1 MNKIGFERLLIVS
14 NILFCLLFVVLCV
27 NNRPATDDFHFL
39 DNVHKYG
46 IFGGIAFEYNTWSPR
61 WASVFITHLFLWIH
75 EKTGIGLLLF
85 GIISFSLITASMYLF
100 LRKLNSFLVFNNW
113 VGHDFFSRKKLNLN
127 VALFAVSILFLSTF
141 RIGELW
147 FWLCSTSTYLWSNA
161 FLLLGI
167 SGLLSTSKSIR
178 SHIFTTIPFIYIGGS
193 CGPLSLITLVIL
205 ITLGIAAFYNLIKFY
220 DKRTFLIKILLAFS
234 TCLIAFS
241 ILFMAEGNVHRSS
254 FFKEI
259 GLMES
264 FILNIKMTGII
275 LLKRVPFSLLLCL
288 IFCSPLLLINS
299 KPKEDKSVKNS
310 WKKIALISFIYC
322 LLIFLFQ
329 WSITYKTQDVGAFRT
344 LFFVNLLT
352 LFYSATVSYL
362 LGNKLQKLRKF
373 VIVEFPIALF
383 AATVV
388 FGILLYGQSYIT
400 SEYAFAYD
408 NRIQFVKKNCTDN
421 QTLLLDP
428 LPKSGLLYSAE
439 ISRDTLFFSNQHFKA
454 GLKIDCD
461 VRLK

>member
-1 MNKIGFERLLIVS
+1 
-14 NILFCLLFVVLCV
+14 
-27 NNRPATDDFHFL
+27 
-39 DNVHKYG
+39 
-46 IFGGIAFEYNTWSPR
+46 
-61 WASVFITHLFLWIH
+61 
-75 EKTGIGLLLF
+75 
-85 GIISFSLITASMYLF
+85 
-100 LRKLNSFLVFNNW
+100 
-113 VGHDFFSRKKLNLN
+113 
-127 VALFAVSILFLSTF
+127 
-141 RIGELW
+141 
-147 FWLCSTSTYLWSNA
+147 LCSTSTYLWSNA

-205 ITLGIAAFYNLIKFY
+205 ITLGIAAFYNLIKFD

-259 GLMES
+259 GLVES

-299 KPKEDKSVKNS
+299 KPKEDKSVKNI
-310 WKKIALISFIYC
+310 WKKIVLLSFIYC

-352 LFYSATVSYL
+352 LFYSAAVSYL

-400 SEYAFAYD
+400 SEYAFTYD
-408 NRIQFVKKNCTDN
+408 NRIQFVKKNCTHN

-428 LPKSGLLYSAE
+428 LTKSGLLYSAE
-439 ISRDTLFFSNQHFKA
+439 ISRDPLFFSNQHFKA
-454 GLKIDCD
+454 GLKINCD